1 VVVTPPTSCLPPST
15 KPQPVSSVEFGITNE
30 TGILLSSFS
39 RNVTANK
46 SELRDAEG
54 EVVAVAITGKQAEI
68 TLEGTLNGT
77 ATMQVGNLLTLAND
91 IDKYGLADGTVVVN
105 SVQEKSSAGEFKT
118 ISVSAT
124 QYANT
129 MTAAS

>member
-1 VVVTPPTSCLPPST
+1 MPATIYKSST
-15 KPQPVSSVEFGITNE
+15 VNSVEFGITNE

-68 TLEGTLNGT
+68 TLEGTLNGS
-77 ATMQVGNLLTLAND
+77 ATMQVGNLLTLTND
-91 IDKYGLADGTVVVN
+91 IDKYGLADGTVIVN
-105 SVQEKSSAGEFKT
+105 SVQEKSSSGEFKT

-124 QYANT
+124 QYKTSMSAGG
-129 MTAAS
+129 A

>member
-1 VVVTPPTSCLPPST
+1 MPATIYKASSA
-15 KPQPVSSVEFGITNE
+15 SSVEFGITNE
-30 TGILLSSFS
+30 TGIMLSSFS

-68 TLEGTLNGT
+68 TLEGTLNGS
-77 ATMQVGNLLTLAND
+77 ATMQVGNLLTLTND
-91 IDKYGLADGTVVVN
+91 IDKYGLADGTVIVN
-105 SVQEKSSAGEFKT
+105 SVQEKSAAGEFKT

-124 QYANT
+124 QYG
-129 MTAAS
+129 ASMDD

>member
-1 VVVTPPTSCLPPST
+1 MPATIYKASSA
-15 KPQPVSSVEFGITNE
+15 SSVEFGITNE

-68 TLEGTLNGT
+68 TLEGTLNGS
-77 ATMQVGNLLTLAND
+77 ATMQVGNLLTLTND
-91 IDKYGLADGTVVVN
+91 IDLYGLEGGTVIVN
-105 SVQEKSSAGEFKT
+105 SVQEKASAGEFKT

-129 MTAAS
+129 MAD

>member
-1 VVVTPPTSCLPPST
+1 MPATIYKASS
-15 KPQPVSSVEFGITNE
+15 VSSVEFGITNE

-68 TLEGTLNGT
+68 TLEGTLNGS
-77 ATMQVGNLLTLAND
+77 ATMQVGNLLTLSND
-91 IDKYGLADGTVVVN
+91 IDKYGLANGTVIVN
-105 SVQEKSSAGEFKT
+105 SVQEKSAAGEFKT

-124 QYANT
+124 QYG
-129 MTAAS
+129 ASMDD

>member
-1 VVVTPPTSCLPPST
+1 MPATIYKASS
-15 KPQPVSSVEFGITNE
+15 VSSVEFGITNE

-68 TLEGTLNGT
+68 TLEGTLNGS
-77 ATMQVGNLLTLAND
+77 ATIEVGNLLTLSND
-91 IDKYGLADGTVVVN
+91 IDKYGLADGTVIVN
-105 SVQEKSSAGEFKT
+105 SVQEKSAAGEFKT

-124 QYANT
+124 QYSAT
-129 MTAAS
+129 MED

>member
-1 VVVTPPTSCLPPST
+1 MSATIYKASS
-15 KPQPVSSVEFGITNE
+15 VSSVEFGITNE

-68 TLEGTLNGT
+68 TLEGTLNGS
-77 ATMQVGNLLTLAND
+77 ATMQVGNLLTLANE
-91 IDKYGLADGTVVVN
+91 IDLYGLEGGTVIVN
-105 SVQEKSSAGEFKT
+105 SVQEKSAAGEFKT

-124 QYANT
+124 QYASS
-129 MTAAS
+129 MTLEEEED

>member
-1 VVVTPPTSCLPPST
+1 MPATIYKASS
-15 KPQPVSSVEFGITNE
+15 VSSVEFGITNE

-68 TLEGTLNGT
+68 TLEGTLNGS
-77 ATMQVGNLLTLAND
+77 ATMEVGNLLTLTND
-91 IDKYGLADGTVVVN
+91 IDLYGLEGGTVIVN

-129 MTAAS
+129 LND

>member
-1 VVVTPPTSCLPPST
+1 MPATIYKASS
-15 KPQPVSSVEFGITNE
+15 VSSVEFGITNE

-54 EVVAVAITGKQAEI
+54 EVVAIAITGKQAEI
-68 TLEGTLNGT
+68 TLEGTLNGN
-77 ATMQVGNLLTLAND
+77 ATMQVGNLLTLSND
-91 IDKYGLADGTVVVN
+91 IDKYGLADGTVIVN
-105 SVQEKSSAGEFKT
+105 SVQEKSAAGEFRT

-129 MTAAS
+129 MSAAS

>member
-1 VVVTPPTSCLPPST
+1 MPATIYKSST
-15 KPQPVSSVEFGITNE
+15 VSSVEFGITNE

-54 EVVAVAITGKQAEI
+54 EVVAVAITSKQAEI
-68 TLEGTLNGT
+68 TLEGTLNGSP
-77 ATMQVGNLLTLAND
+77 AYNVGALLTLAND
-91 IDKYGLADGTVVVN
+91 IDGYGLSGGTTIVN
-105 SVQEKSSAGEFKT
+105 SVQEKATNGEFRT

-124 QYANT
+124 QYKNT
-129 MTAAS
+129 MTGASV

>member
-1 VVVTPPTSCLPPST
+1 MPATIYKASS
-15 KPQPVSSVEFGITNE
+15 VSSVEFGITNE

-46 SELRDAEG
+46 SELRDADG

-68 TLEGTLNGT
+68 TLEGTLNGS
-77 ATMQVGNLLTLAND
+77 ATMQVGNLLTLSND
-91 IDKYGLADGTVVVN
+91 IDKYGLAEGTVIVN
-105 SVQEKSSAGEFKT
+105 SVQEKSAAGEFKT

-124 QYANT
+124 QYASS
-129 MTAAS
+129 MTAPV

>member
-1 VVVTPPTSCLPPST
+1 MPATIYKASS
-15 KPQPVSSVEFGITNE
+15 VSSVEFGITNE

-68 TLEGTLNGT
+68 TLEGTLNGS
-77 ATMQVGNLLTLAND
+77 ASMQVGNLLTLSND
-91 IDKYGLADGTVVVN
+91 IDKYGLADGTVIVN

-129 MTAAS
+129 MSGGA

>member
-1 VVVTPPTSCLPPST
+1 MPATIYKASS
-15 KPQPVSSVEFGITNE
+15 VSSVEFGITNE

-68 TLEGTLNGT
+68 TLEGTLNGS
-77 ATMQVGNLLTLAND
+77 ASMQVGNLLTLSND
-91 IDKYGLADGTVVVN
+91 IDKYGLAEGTVIVN
-105 SVQEKSSAGEFKT
+105 SVQEKSAAGEFKT

-124 QYANT
+124 QYASS
-129 MTAAS
+129 MTAPV

>member
-1 VVVTPPTSCLPPST
+1 MPATIYKASS
-15 KPQPVSSVEFGITNE
+15 VSSVEFGITNE

-68 TLEGTLNGT
+68 TLEGTLNGS
-77 ATMQVGNLLTLAND
+77 ATMEVGNLLTLTND
-91 IDKYGLADGTVVVN
+91 IDLYGLEGGTVIVN

-129 MTAAS
+129 MTAPV

>member
-1 VVVTPPTSCLPPST
+1 MPATIYKASS
-15 KPQPVSSVEFGITNE
+15 VSSVEFGITNE

-68 TLEGTLNGT
+68 TLEGTLNGS
-77 ATMQVGNLLTLAND
+77 ATMQVGNLLTLTND
-91 IDKYGLADGTVVVN
+91 IDKYGLADGTVIVN
-105 SVQEKSSAGEFKT
+105 SVQEKSAAGEFKT

-124 QYANT
+124 QYG
-129 MTAAS
+129 ASMDD

>member
-1 VVVTPPTSCLPPST
+1 MPATIYKASS
-15 KPQPVSSVEFGITNE
+15 VSSVEFGITNE

-91 IDKYGLADGTVVVN
+91 IDNYGLADGTVVVN

>member
-1 VVVTPPTSCLPPST
+1 MPATIYKASS
-15 KPQPVSSVEFGITNE
+15 VSSVEFGITNE

-68 TLEGTLNGT
+68 TLEGTLNGS
-77 ATMQVGNLLTLAND
+77 ATMQVGNLLTLSND
-91 IDKYGLADGTVVVN
+91 IDKYGLADGTVIVN
-105 SVQEKSSAGEFKT
+105 SVQEKSAAGEFKT

-124 QYANT
+124 QYG
-129 MTAAS
+129 ASMDD

>member
-1 VVVTPPTSCLPPST
+1 MPATIYKASS
-15 KPQPVSSVEFGITNE
+15 VSSVEFGITNE

-105 SVQEKSSAGEFKT
+105 SVQEKSSSGEFKT

-129 MTAAS
+129 MSAGA

>member
-1 VVVTPPTSCLPPST
+1 MPATIYKASS
-15 KPQPVSSVEFGITNE
+15 VSSVEFGITNE

-68 TLEGTLNGT
+68 TLEGTLNGS
-77 ATMQVGNLLTLAND
+77 ATMQVGNLLTLSND
-91 IDKYGLADGTVVVN
+91 IDKYGLADGTVIVN
-105 SVQEKSSAGEFKT
+105 SVQEKSAAGEFKT

-124 QYANT
+124 QYSAT
-129 MTAAS
+129 MED

>member
-1 VVVTPPTSCLPPST
+1 MPATIYKASS
-15 KPQPVSSVEFGITNE
+15 VSSVEFGITNE

-46 SELRDAEG
+46 SELRDADG

-68 TLEGTLNGT
+68 TLEGTLNGS
-77 ATMQVGNLLTLAND
+77 ATMQVGNLLTLSND
-91 IDKYGLADGTVVVN
+91 IDKYGLAEGTVIVN
-105 SVQEKSSAGEFKT
+105 SVQEKSAAGEFKT

-124 QYANT
+124 QYASS
-129 MTAAS
+129 MD

>member
-1 VVVTPPTSCLPPST
+1 MPATIYKASS
-15 KPQPVSSVEFGITNE
+15 VSSVEFGITNE

-68 TLEGTLNGT
+68 TLEGTLNGS
-77 ATMQVGNLLTLAND
+77 ATMQVGNLLTLTND
-91 IDKYGLADGTVVVN
+91 IDNYGLEGGTVIVN

-129 MTAAS
+129 MTAPV

>member
-1 VVVTPPTSCLPPST
+1 MPATIYKASS
-15 KPQPVSSVEFGITNE
+15 VSSVEFGITNE

-68 TLEGTLNGT
+68 TLEGTLNGS
-77 ATMQVGNLLTLAND
+77 ATMQVGNLLALSND
-91 IDKYGLADGTVVVN
+91 IDKYGLAEGTVIVN
-105 SVQEKSSAGEFKT
+105 SVQEKSTAGEFKT

-124 QYANT
+124 QYS
-129 MTAAS
+129 ASMDD

>member
-1 VVVTPPTSCLPPST
+1 MPATIYKASS
-15 KPQPVSSVEFGITNE
+15 VSSVEFGITNE

-68 TLEGTLNGT
+68 TLEGTLNGS
-77 ATMQVGNLLTLAND
+77 ASMQVGNLLTLSND
-91 IDKYGLADGTVVVN
+91 IDKYGLADGTVIVN
-105 SVQEKSSAGEFKT
+105 SVQEKSAAGEFKT

-124 QYANT
+124 QYGAT
-129 MTAAS
+129 MDD

>member
-1 VVVTPPTSCLPPST
+1 MPATIYKASSA
-15 KPQPVSSVEFGITNE
+15 SSVEFGITNE
-30 TGILLSSFS
+30 TGIMLSSFS

-68 TLEGTLNGT
+68 TLEGTLNGS
-77 ATMQVGNLLTLAND
+77 ATMQVGNLLTLTND
-91 IDKYGLADGTVVVN
+91 IDLYGLEGGTVIVN
-105 SVQEKSSAGEFKT
+105 SVQEKSAAGEFKT

-124 QYANT
+124 QYGAT
-129 MTAAS
+129 MDD

>member
-1 VVVTPPTSCLPPST
+1 MPATIYKASS
-15 KPQPVSSVEFGITNE
+15 VSSVEFGITNE

-68 TLEGTLNGT
+68 TLEGTLNGS
-77 ATMQVGNLLTLAND
+77 ASMQVGNLLTLSND
-91 IDKYGLADGTVVVN
+91 IDKYGLADGTVIVN
-105 SVQEKSSAGEFKT
+105 SVQEKSTAGEFKT

-124 QYANT
+124 QYS
-129 MTAAS
+129 ASMDD

>member
-1 VVVTPPTSCLPPST
+1 MPATIYKATAASN
-15 KPQPVSSVEFGITNE
+15 VEFGITNE
-30 TGILLSSFS
+30 TGIMLSSFS

-68 TLEGTLNGT
+68 TLEGTLNGS
-77 ATMQVGNLLTLAND
+77 ATMQVGNLLTLSND
-91 IDKYGLADGTVVVN
+91 IDKYGLEDGTVIVN

-129 MTAAS
+129 LND

>member
-1 VVVTPPTSCLPPST
+1 MPATIYKAST
-15 KPQPVSSVEFGITNE
+15 ASSVEFGITNE

-46 SELRDAEG
+46 SELRDAQG

-68 TLEGTLNGT
+68 TLEGTLNGS
-77 ATMQVGNLLTLAND
+77 ATMQVGNLLTLTND
-91 IDKYGLADGTVVVN
+91 IDLYGLEGGTVIVN
-105 SVQEKSSAGEFKT
+105 SVQEKSAAGEFKT

-124 QYANT
+124 QYG
-129 MTAAS
+129 ASMDD

>member
-1 VVVTPPTSCLPPST
+1 MPATIYKASS
-15 KPQPVSSVEFGITNE
+15 VSSVEFGITNE

-68 TLEGTLNGT
+68 TLEGTLNGS
-77 ATMQVGNLLTLAND
+77 ATMQVGNLLTLSND
-91 IDKYGLADGTVVVN
+91 IDKYGLADGTVIVN
-105 SVQEKSSAGEFKT
+105 SVQEKSSSGEFRT

-129 MTAAS
+129 MVD

>member
-1 VVVTPPTSCLPPST
+1 MPATIYKASS
-15 KPQPVSSVEFGITNE
+15 VSSVEFGITNE

-68 TLEGTLNGT
+68 TLEGTLNGS
-77 ATMQVGNLLTLAND
+77 ATMQVGNLLTLSND
-91 IDKYGLADGTVVVN
+91 IDKYGLADGTVIVN
-105 SVQEKSSAGEFKT
+105 SVQEKSAAGEFKT

-124 QYANT
+124 QYS
-129 MTAAS
+129 ASMDD

>member
-1 VVVTPPTSCLPPST
+1 MPATIYKASS
-15 KPQPVSSVEFGITNE
+15 VSSVEFGITNE

-68 TLEGTLNGT
+68 TLEGTLNGS
-77 ATMQVGNLLTLAND
+77 ATMQVGNLLTLSND
-91 IDKYGLADGTVVVN
+91 IDKYGLADGTVIVN
-105 SVQEKSSAGEFKT
+105 SVQEKSAAGEFKT

-124 QYANT
+124 QYSAT
-129 MTAAS
+129 MDD

>member
-1 VVVTPPTSCLPPST
+1 MPATIYKASS
-15 KPQPVSSVEFGITNE
+15 VSSVEFGITNE

-68 TLEGTLNGT
+68 TLEGTLNGS
-77 ATMQVGNLLTLAND
+77 ATMQVGNLLTLSND
-91 IDKYGLADGTVVVN
+91 IDKYGLTDGTVIVN
-105 SVQEKSSAGEFKT
+105 SVQEKSAAGEFKT

-124 QYANT
+124 QYSAT
-129 MTAAS
+129 MED

>member
-1 VVVTPPTSCLPPST
+1 MPATVYKATTA
-15 KPQPVSSVEFGITNE
+15 SSVEFGITNE

-46 SELRDAEG
+46 SELRDAGG

-68 TLEGTLNGT
+68 TLEGTLNGS
-77 ATMQVGNLLTLAND
+77 ATMQVGNLLTLTNE
-91 IDKYGLADGTVVVN
+91 IDLYGLEGGTVIVN
-105 SVQEKSSAGEFKT
+105 SVQEKSASGEFKT

-124 QYANT
+124 QYSAT
-129 MTAAS
+129 MAS

>member
-1 VVVTPPTSCLPPST
+1 MPATIYKASS
-15 KPQPVSSVEFGITNE
+15 VSSVEFGITNE

-68 TLEGTLNGT
+68 TLEGTLNGS
-77 ATMQVGNLLTLAND
+77 ATMQVGNLLTLSND
-91 IDKYGLADGTVVVN
+91 IDKYGLADGTVIVN
-105 SVQEKSSAGEFKT
+105 SVQEKSAAGEFKT

-124 QYANT
+124 QYGAT
-129 MTAAS
+129 MED

>member
-1 VVVTPPTSCLPPST
+1 MPATIYKASS
-15 KPQPVSSVEFGITNE
+15 VSSVEFGITNE

-68 TLEGTLNGT
+68 TLEGTLNGS
-77 ATMQVGNLLTLAND
+77 ATMQVGNLLTLSND

-129 MTAAS
+129 MTAPV

>member
-1 VVVTPPTSCLPPST
+1 MPATIYKASS
-15 KPQPVSSVEFGITNE
+15 VSSVEFGITNE

-68 TLEGTLNGT
+68 TLEGTLNGS
-77 ATMQVGNLLTLAND
+77 ATIEVGNLLTLSND
-91 IDKYGLADGTVVVN
+91 IDKYGLADGTVIVN
-105 SVQEKSSAGEFKT
+105 SVQEKSAAGEFKT

-124 QYANT
+124 QYSAT
-129 MTAAS
+129 MDD